1 MSGNFAIKG
10 GGGRLMANAILNFHF
25 DFLNPSLTW
34 AMEDDLCWVWTENL
48 VWKWDYSEAISELV
62 HSVVDSGPSQGKKK
76 EDDHHDGGGC
86 HHAQAGLSV
95 NHLVDAA
102 RMSSLETVYVHE
114 DSRQIFVCV
123 H

>member
-1 MSGNFAIKG
+1 MNLFFG
-10 GGGRLMANAILNFHF
+10 
-25 DFLNPSLTW
+25 TW
-34 AMEDDLCWVWTENL
+34 AMEDDLCSYKLWIWTVNL
-48 VWKWDYSEAISELV
+48 VWKWDYGEAISELV
-62 HSVVDSGPSQGKKK
+62 DSVVDSGPSQGKEE